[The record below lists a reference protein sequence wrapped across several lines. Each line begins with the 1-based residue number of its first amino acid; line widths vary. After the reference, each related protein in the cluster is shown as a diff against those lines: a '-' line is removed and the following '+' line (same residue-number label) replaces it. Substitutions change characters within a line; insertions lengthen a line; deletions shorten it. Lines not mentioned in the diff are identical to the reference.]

1 MCNLQVKLTRT
12 NQYRKKT
19 QKRSKNIEIAFLKGI
34 DVVNSYIFVYTF
46 SVQISGHHG
55 MGGGGRVI
63 VSKLCNTVIDYN
75 CQQLS
80 VVCQSVF
87 NQFILCKYSE
97 WNDVI
102 VGQYCNERS
111 FGSGF

>member
-12 NQYRKKT
+12 NQYKKHK
-19 QKRSKNIEIAFLKGI
+19 KRSKKKKEIAFLKGI

-102 VGQYCNERS
+102 VSQYCNEIS